1 MHRAQ
6 QLVIVLDLVFGRAA
20 RRADPDSARNPRC
33 TAREGQSC
41 NETELAPLEATLRFA
56 EHCCNKSLC
65 RGAGGS
71 NTELTRG
78 ATSQGR
84 VQTLLQRN
92 AMTTARHRHR
102 GASYVASASDGII
115 KTSHKVYASSSDD
128 DSPAG
133 FLQSAYN
140 SPPASPRCAPR
151 RQVTYSVT
159 ESEEDV
165 SESPDAFVVELTRS
179 DNFWTQRVRW
189 YPDNC
194 FGPYRAERLGYSRR
208 ELCADALV
216 HLVGIVAFSAGAGA
230 LLHACCVHEPS
241 VETTVS
247 LLLYVCSLLT
257 MLGCSFLC
265 GNQTPGA
272 PRHRR
277 DVVPVTASARWRGG
291 S

>member
-1 MHRAQ
+1 
-6 QLVIVLDLVFGRAA
+6 
-20 RRADPDSARNPRC
+20 
-33 TAREGQSC
+33 
-41 NETELAPLEATLRFA
+41 
-56 EHCCNKSLC
+56 
-65 RGAGGS
+65 
-71 NTELTRG
+71 
-78 ATSQGR
+78 
-84 VQTLLQRN
+84 
-92 AMTTARHRHR
+92 MTTARHRHR
-102 GASYVASASDGII
+102 GASYVASASDGIMNNN
-115 KTSHKVYASSSDD
+115 HKVYASSSDD

-179 DNFWTQRVRW
+179 ENFWTQRVRW
-189 YPDNC
+189 YPDDC

>member
-1 MHRAQ
+1 
-6 QLVIVLDLVFGRAA
+6 
-20 RRADPDSARNPRC
+20 
-33 TAREGQSC
+33 
-41 NETELAPLEATLRFA
+41 
-56 EHCCNKSLC
+56 
-65 RGAGGS
+65 
-71 NTELTRG
+71 
-78 ATSQGR
+78 
-84 VQTLLQRN
+84 
-92 AMTTARHRHR
+92 MTTPRHRHR
-102 GASYVASASDGII
+102 GASYVASATDGII
-115 KTSHKVYASSSDD
+115 RTSHKVYASSSDD

-133 FLQSAYN
+133 FLQAAYDPN
-140 SPPASPRCAPR
+140 GTPPASPRCEPR

-208 ELCADALV
+208 ELCADAVV

>member
-1 MHRAQ
+1 
-6 QLVIVLDLVFGRAA
+6 
-20 RRADPDSARNPRC
+20 
-33 TAREGQSC
+33 
-41 NETELAPLEATLRFA
+41 
-56 EHCCNKSLC
+56 
-65 RGAGGS
+65 
-71 NTELTRG
+71 
-78 ATSQGR
+78 
-84 VQTLLQRN
+84 
-92 AMTTARHRHR
+92 MTTARQRHR

-128 DSPAG
+128 DSSPAG
-133 FLQSAYN
+133 FLQAAYDP
-140 SPPASPRCAPR
+140 PPASPRCEPR

-208 ELCADALV
+208 ELCADAVV

-230 LLHACCVHEPS
+230 LLHACCVHAPA

-277 DVVPVTASARWRGG
+277 DVVT
-291 S
+291 

>member
-1 MHRAQ
+1 
-6 QLVIVLDLVFGRAA
+6 
-20 RRADPDSARNPRC
+20 
-33 TAREGQSC
+33 
-41 NETELAPLEATLRFA
+41 
-56 EHCCNKSLC
+56 
-65 RGAGGS
+65 
-71 NTELTRG
+71 
-78 ATSQGR
+78 
-84 VQTLLQRN
+84 
-92 AMTTARHRHR
+92 MTTARHRHR

-115 KTSHKVYASSSDD
+115 RTSHKVYASSSDD

-140 SPPASPRCAPR
+140 SPPASPRCEPR

-179 DNFWTQRVRW
+179 ENFWTQRVRW

-272 PRHRR
+272 PRLI
-277 DVVPVTASARWRGG
+277 VT
-291 S
+291 

>member
-1 MHRAQ
+1 MCHATF
-6 QLVIVLDLVFGRAA
+6 V
-20 RRADPDSARNPRC
+20 
-33 TAREGQSC
+33 SC
-41 NETELAPLEATLRFA
+41 NDASSKLA
-56 EHCCNKSLC
+56 
-65 RGAGGS
+65 GALDDAPS
-71 NTELTRG
+71 TN
-78 ATSQGR
+78 
-84 VQTLLQRN
+84 
-92 AMTTARHRHR
+92 MTQPRHRHR

-133 FLQSAYN
+133 FLQAAYDPN
-140 SPPASPRCAPR
+140 GTPPASPRCAPR

-179 DNFWTQRVRW
+179 ENFWTQRVRW
-189 YPDNC
+189 YPDDC

-208 ELCADALV
+208 ELCADAVV

-277 DVVPVTASARWRGG
+277 DVVPVTASDNLTHWLISTQVRSSSTARRGRGG
-291 S
+291 TCGRCSSRTTWASIR

>member
-1 MHRAQ
+1 MTEP
-6 QLVIVLDLVFGRAA
+6 
-20 RRADPDSARNPRC
+20 RR
-33 TAREGQSC
+33 
-41 NETELAPLEATLRFA
+41 
-56 EHCCNKSLC
+56 
-65 RGAGGS
+65 
-71 NTELTRG
+71 
-78 ATSQGR
+78 
-84 VQTLLQRN
+84 
-92 AMTTARHRHR
+92 RHR
-102 GASYVASASDGII
+102 GASYVASASDVIMNNN
-115 KTSHKVYASSSDD
+115 HKVYASSSDD

-189 YPDNC
+189 YPDDC

-241 VETTVS
+241 IETTVS
-247 LLLYVCSLLT
+247 LLLYVSSLLL
-257 MLGCSFLC
+257 MLGCSFPC
-265 GNQTPGA
+265 GNQ
-272 PRHRR
+272 
-277 DVVPVTASARWRGG
+277 PVS
-291 S
+291 